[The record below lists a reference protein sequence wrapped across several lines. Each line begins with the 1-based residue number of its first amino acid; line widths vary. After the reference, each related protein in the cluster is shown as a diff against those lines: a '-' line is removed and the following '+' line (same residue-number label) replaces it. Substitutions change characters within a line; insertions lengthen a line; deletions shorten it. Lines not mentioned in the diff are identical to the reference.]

1 MPADGSLFGRV
12 HGPIVIDG
20 FAGGG
25 GASLG
30 IKWALGVEPVVAFN
44 HCPHAIET
52 YGNNHPGVELYKAE
66 AADVSP
72 IEAARGR
79 RIDLAWFSPDCTD
92 HSRAKAG
99 KPRETGKRAL
109 AWIVIDWARQVRP
122 RVIMLENVVE
132 WLGWGPLYPD
142 DYPVVKLRRRRIP
155 ERAGEYF
162 RAWRLALEAEGYHL
176 EWRKRCAADR
186 GVPTT
191 RERLFLVARCDGQP
205 IVWPEATHTKASGTW
220 SPAWGC
226 IDFDDPVRSI
236 FGRKKPLA
244 DKTLA
249 RIAEGVHRYVLTSAN
264 PFLLMLTHGGRLVPL
279 DRPLPTVTAAH
290 RGEIA
295 LVAPNLL
302 NLSHGRRLGDIRE
315 PLPTVT
321 AGPRGG
327 DQVLFGATLVNTRNG
342 ERKGQRPRVRDIR
355 DPYWT
360 VTGEGSQGAL
370 AVASFV
376 SKHYGG
382 VVGHDLRRPLGTVTG
397 TDHHALT
404 SVALAK
410 LRGGHADGP
419 VRCAA
424 FLARYFGSG
433 GQWSDLRA
441 PMPTV
446 TAREGLSLVTVTLG
460 GDEWVLTDIGMRML
474 RPREL
479 ARACGFPDS
488 YKFHG
493 TIGDQIERIGNAVVP
508 QEAESLVAANLP
520 EFATRRAA

>member
-12 HGPIVIDG
+12 RGPIVIDG

-44 HCPHAIET
+44 HCAHAIET

-79 RIDLAWFSPDCTD
+79 QIDLAWFSPDCTD

-162 RAWRLALEAEGYHL
+162 QAWRAALEAEGYTI
-176 EWRKRCAADR
+176 EWRKRRAADR

-191 RERLFLVARCDGQP
+191 RERLFLIARCDGQP
-205 IVWPEATHTKASGTW
+205 IVWPEATHTKAAGTW
-220 SPAWGC
+220 RPASDC
-226 IDFDDPVRSI
+226 IDFDNPVRSI

-249 RIAEGVHRYVLTSAN
+249 RIAEGVDRYVLRSAN
-264 PFLLMLTHGGRLVPL
+264 PFLLTLTHGGRLVPL
-279 DRPLPTVTAAH
+279 DRPLPTVTA
-290 RGEIA
+290 
-295 LVAPNLL
+295 
-302 NLSHGRRLGDIRE
+302 
-315 PLPTVT
+315 
-321 AGPRGG
+321 GPRGG
-327 DQVLFGATLVNTRNG
+327 DQVLVGATLINTRNG
-342 ERKGQRPRVRDIR
+342 ERKGQRPRVRDIH
-355 DPYWT
+355 DPYGT
-360 VTGEGSQGAL
+360 VTGKGSQGAL
-370 AVASFV
+370 VSAAFM

-382 VVGHDLRRPLGTVTG
+382 VVGHDLDRPLGTVTG

-404 SVALAK
+404 SVALDR
-410 LRGGHADGP
+410 LRGEVPAGTI
-419 VRCAA
+419 RCAA

-433 GQWSDLRA
+433 GQWSDCRA

-460 GDEWVLTDIGMRML
+460 GDEWVMTDIGMRML
-474 RPREL
+474 APREL
-479 ARACGFPDS
+479 ARANGFPDS

-508 QEAESLVAANLP
+508 QEAESLVSANLP
-520 EFATRRAA
+520 EFAIRSAA